1 MFSSVSIRGGRPP
14 RSSRAIADC
23 VVPTRSASSR
33 CESPFASRRSAT
45 WSAICAKNQ
54 PRSPATIF
62 SCSRSSGRFC
72 AAGFRTVA
80 MPGTIAR
87 VLYELDGIPDADT
100 PGADDRPEDAERQP
114 LGSFGAVRAE
124 RSQRVE
130 RGHARVRILR
140 RHGAAAHL
148 AEWTDD
154 RLADADVAAEPL
166 VLLVR
171 AAAVDPDQHPEAA
184 FVQLVFARPAC
195 ELGERGA
202 REQRHRAA
210 AAVDAGAGVVRPHEP
225 QPAAGERAQRLAP
238 RAGDE
243 APAYG
248 TSVEIGVDRFAELD
262 LALDDA
268 PVRELEPQH
277 VGGRIPRR
285 PHGDERAERLPVHQ
299 PAFLVDEVEA

>member
-100 PGADDRPEDAERQP
+100 PGADDRAEDAERQP

-195 ELGERGA
+195 ELGERG
-202 REQRHRAA
+202 
-210 AAVDAGAGVVRPHEP
+210 
-225 QPAAGERAQRLAP
+225 QRLAP

-277 VGGRIPRR
+277 VSGRIPRR